1 MEEREFSTGFVT
13 GEGAGEQEGRFIAQ
27 KTGDGAA
34 AWVGSGGFLE
44 FEFGG
49 VGEGVEE
56 EKLETRKQKLESRKQ
71 K

>member
-1 MEEREFSTGFVT
+1 MEEREFSTGFAT
-13 GEGAGEQEGRFIAQ
+13 GEAAGEEEERFIAQ

-49 VGEGVEE
+49 VGEGRR
-56 EKLETRKQKLESRKQ
+56 KTRN
-71 K
+71 